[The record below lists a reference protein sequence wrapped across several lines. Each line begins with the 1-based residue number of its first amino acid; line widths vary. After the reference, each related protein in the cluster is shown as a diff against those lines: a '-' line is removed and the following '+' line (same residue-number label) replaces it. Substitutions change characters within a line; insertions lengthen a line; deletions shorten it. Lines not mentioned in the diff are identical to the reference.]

1 MAFLIWDNQF
11 SLNVKKID
19 EQHKH
24 LFHLLNKLHDVVVEG
39 AEQSLLAHILDELIE
54 YTVYHFGTEEKLF
67 AEHQY
72 PEYTMHKREYD
83 DLTRQVVEFQRIF
96 REGSATIS
104 FELLDFLRRWLTKHT
119 LGSDQKYAAF
129 MHAKGVF

>member
-24 LFHLLNKLHDVVVEG
+24 LFDLLNKLHDVVVEG

-72 PEYTMHKREYD
+72 PEYTMHKREHD
-83 DLTRQVVEFQRIF
+83 DLTRQVVKFQRTF

-119 LGSDQKYAAF
+119 LGTDRKYAAF
-129 MHAKGVF
+129 MNAREVF